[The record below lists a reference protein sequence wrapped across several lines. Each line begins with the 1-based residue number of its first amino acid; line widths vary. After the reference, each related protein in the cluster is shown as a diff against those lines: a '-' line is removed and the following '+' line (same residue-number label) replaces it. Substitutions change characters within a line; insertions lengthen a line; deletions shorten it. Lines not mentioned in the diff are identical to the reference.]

1 MSANVEERVARL
13 EGVFEQVSDRL
24 NSIDARLT
32 SMDDRINGR
41 FGQVEGR
48 FAQVDGR
55 FAQLEQKI
63 DSRFA
68 WLLGVVLTTWMTTIL
83 TVLFHR

>member
-13 EGVFEQVSDRL
+13 EGVFEQVGDRL

-32 SMDDRINGR
+32 SMDDHINGR

-48 FAQVDGR
+48 FAQI
-55 FAQLEQKI
+55 EQKI

-68 WLLGVVLTTWMTTIL
+68 WMLGVVLTTWMTTIL